1 MSRTLASLLVL
12 AILQAQSSGQTVNP
26 PLTLMQARAM
36 ALKNHPQILVSK
48 ANALRAGQLTRE
60 ARSAYYPTLNGD
72 ITAAQAETNS
82 RLGAGVINDPRL
94 FNHAGMG
101 LTLSQLV
108 TDLGRTHNLVANSAL
123 QAQASNQDLQATKY
137 DVTLGVDQAYYED

>member
-1 MSRTLASLLVL
+1 
-12 AILQAQSSGQTVNP
+12 
-26 PLTLMQARAM
+26 M
-36 ALKNHPQILVSK
+36 ALKNHPQILASQ

-94 FNHAGMG
+94 FNHTGMG
-101 LTLSQLV
+101 VTLSQLV

-137 DVTLGVDQAYYED
+137 DVTLGVDQAYYEVRLAQQVVIVAQQTIKTRQAVVDQVNELTKNKLK